1 MAGQAVSDSVLREI
15 LEAFV
20 EAKKLPSKDAV
31 SQLAAASGLSA
42 KQIRDKYTEVYQDTD
57 LSDSDPW
64 SGKKV

>member
-1 MAGQAVSDSVLREI
+1 MAGQAVSEGVLREI

-20 EAKKLPSKDAV
+20 EARKLPSKDAV
-31 SQLAAASGLSA
+31 GQLAGASGLSA

>member
-1 MAGQAVSDSVLREI
+1 MAGQAVSDGVLREI

-42 KQIRDKYTEVYQDTD
+42 KQVKDTYTEVYQDTD
-57 LSDSDPW
+57 LSDGDPW